1 MKPGLRSTD
10 PFWRVPETRIVRP
23 ELWGLAIL
31 VVGMLLIEVW
41 QSSRMTELCLQLD
54 HSRSTLTQER
64 SRVQY
69 ARVKLD
75 RAWTRT
81 QQEPLAARLGFL
93 PLTGSQQID
102 LPAGYLAGDAETK
115 TGIGAAAGTSRM
127 AWLGRVT
134 HALVPDATARSRTGS

>member
-1 MKPGLRSTD
+1 MRPGLRNTD

-23 ELWGLAIL
+23 ELWAFAIL
-31 VVGMLLIEVW
+31 VVGLLLVEVW

-54 HSRSTLTQER
+54 RSRATLTQER
-64 SRVQY
+64 SRADY

-93 PLTGSQQID
+93 PMTGSQQID
-102 LPAGYLAGDAETK
+102 LPAGYLAGDTEPKAGAE
-115 TGIGAAAGTSRM
+115 TSRM
-127 AWLGRVT
+127 AWLDRVA
-134 HALVPDATARSRTGS
+134 HALIPDATARSRSGS